1 MTAHTAAALLL
12 LPGDQLVRLEIYRL
26 LVLALGLLFAT
37 LLFRRWVSGWT
48 ALAGAILL
56 VDTVRL
62 ATKFDGYRPET
73 VAFVLALFT
82 LWVADRALVERQ
94 RRLVAVAVVSGA
106 LVFLSHAE
114 VFLVLGPAL
123 VGPRRGAPL
132 VADGRS
138 SGRIG
143 LRKPDRRSI
152 VAPLIAMTII
162 VGATLLGAVAG
173 WGLTGQSRAIGYV
186 TGNVGS
192 GPETTSPRGQ
202 PGEIPAGWTFTDDPT
217 WDFYTA
223 SVAPALAGTPPPDS
237 FTDSLL
243 LPRSILSV
251 WPGLDGRTRSG
262 LVVLAGLVLIPI
274 LAWPLLDG
282 RRRRFLLT
290 WAVFAAVLI
299 VGSIILFELSHTYV
313 PQRTAGRRLMP
324 YLLMVPVVAMTVC
337 LWILGRLTA
346 PAWRAILPG
355 RGRAVAAAIA
365 LAVLTTGAVS
375 ASPRVGAGPDE
386 PEAALSPVGMPPT
399 GRWRATCCRR
409 ANPGQC
415 VYRWIDRRRDRAGRD
430 RRRPCR
436 LPRGPSVPGRIRRP
450 SASAPGSCSALR
462 PPPGLPRSSR
472 GST

>member
-1 MTAHTAAALLL
+1 M
-12 LPGDQLVRLEIYRL
+12 
-26 LVLALGLLFAT
+26 
-37 LLFRRWVSGWT
+37 SGWT

-73 VAFVLALFT
+73 VALVLALFT

-106 LVFLSHAE
+106 LVFLCHAE
-114 VFLVLGPAL
+114 VFLVLVPAL
-123 VGPRRGAPL
+123 VGLGAARLL

-152 VAPLIAMTII
+152 VAPLIALTII
-162 VGATLLGAVAG
+162 VGASILGAVAG

-186 TGNVGS
+186 TGNHGS
-192 GPETTSPRGQ
+192 GPGTITARGQ

-324 YLLMVPVVAMTVC
+324 YLLMVPVVAHDGLPVDPRSADGSGLARDPARPGPRRRRC
-337 LWILGRLTA
+337 GRS
-346 PAWRAILPG
+346 R
-355 RGRAVAAAIA
+355 
-365 LAVLTTGAVS
+365 
-375 ASPRVGAGPDE
+375 GPDH
-386 PEAALSPVGMPPT
+386 
-399 GRWRATCCRR
+399 
-409 ANPGQC
+409 
-415 VYRWIDRRRDRAGRD
+415 RRRLG
-430 RRRPCR
+430 
-436 LPRGPSVPGRIRRP
+436 V
-450 SASAPGSCSALR
+450 
-462 PPPGLPRSSR
+462 
-472 GST
+472 TT